1 MQVLHKT
8 MAASKLPA
16 LALGDG
22 VEKPNL
28 LNFSIS
34 SFLCKEANPQTTTA
48 LAWKAQNFYQGVRID
63 D

>member
-1 MQVLHKT
+1 
-8 MAASKLPA
+8 MAIGKLPA

-22 VEKPNL
+22 VKKTKL

-34 SFLCKEANPQTTTA
+34 SFLYKEANPRKTTV
-48 LAWKAQNFYQGVRID
+48 LAWKVQNFNQGVRMD